1 MIFKLNIVDKNSAR
15 FIYKKK
21 IVKQHLLTN
30 WDKLEKK
37 KWATVNMYLSKIHEV
52 N

>member
-1 MIFKLNIVDKNSAR
+1 MIFKIKIVDKNSAR
-15 FIYKKK
+15 CIIMQEE

-37 KWATVNMYLSKIHEV
+37 KRATVNMYLSKIR
-52 N
+52 

>member
-1 MIFKLNIVDKNSAR
+1 MIFKIKIVDKNSAR
-15 FIYKKK
+15 CIYKKK

-37 KWATVNMYLSKIHEV
+37 KGATVNMYLSKICEI